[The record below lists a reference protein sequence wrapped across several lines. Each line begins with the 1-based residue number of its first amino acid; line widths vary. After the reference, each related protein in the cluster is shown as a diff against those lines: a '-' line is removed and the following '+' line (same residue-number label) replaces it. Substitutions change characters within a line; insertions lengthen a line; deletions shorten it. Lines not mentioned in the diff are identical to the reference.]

1 MERVGKRRRG
11 PPPLHDMAIHV
22 DGAINQ
28 VIMTSVYVLY
38 VDKCSGEVTQGGSR
52 EHGGGLNYG
61 SSADGQMRRGA
72 EGLLCIPNNSTY
84 VFPGYF
90 VQHSVRPVASR
101 NVVRWSFVVFWNTK
115 TYWGTGTSRATTNHH
130 LRRQW
135 ALQGTTGS
143 FVCPRCAKACKTKAT
158 LRRHKCNMAM

>member
-11 PPPLHDMAIHV
+11 PPPLHDMAVHM

-72 EGLLCIPNNSTY
+72 EGLAAQVL
-84 VFPGYF
+84 
-90 VQHSVRPVASR
+90 
-101 NVVRWSFVVFWNTK
+101 
-115 TYWGTGTSRATTNHH
+115 TGTWGASNR
-130 LRRQW
+130 LPS
-135 ALQGTTGS
+135 LSLSSSGTITQ
-143 FVCPRCAKACKTKAT
+143 
-158 LRRHKCNMAM
+158 